1 MRRASPA
8 KLHGAANQA
17 LRRRSHPHTARNHR
31 IGRAPSTQPRE
42 EKAPCRTRRANQLL
56 ELGQEPAQ
64 LDIPAEAALTAP
76 PTTSILRDNTR
87 CLLDSKQEVR
97 WPDPP
102 RSICSSPPNRDTA
115 ERFPC
120 SHPCQIIT
128 VMPMIFGMALLHS
141 LHQDR
146 RPITR
151 SSLTRQLG
159 WPGSIL
165 TLNSLVI
172 HSSTSRGPDAELV
185 FKARILE
192 PINSQSRIC
201 RRLRASLDQIW
212 HSMSS

>member
-1 MRRASPA
+1 V
-8 KLHGAANQA
+8 HGAANQA

-31 IGRAPSTQPRE
+31 IGRAPSTQLRE
-42 EKAPCRTRRANQLL
+42 EEAPCRTRRANQLL

-76 PTTSILRDNTR
+76 PTTSILSLSTN
-87 CLLDSKQEVR
+87 CLLDRKQDMDLLS
-97 WPDPP
+97 PL
-102 RSICSSPPNRDTA
+102 RSYFSSPPNRDTA

-128 VMPMIFGMALLHS
+128 VMPMIFGMALLRS

-151 SSLTRQLG
+151 SSSTRQLG

-165 TLNSLVI
+165 TLNSLAI
-172 HSSTSRGPDAELV
+172 HSSISRGPDAE
-185 FKARILE
+185 AC
-192 PINSQSRIC
+192 IC
-201 RRLRASLDQIW
+201 RRVRASFHQIC